1 MSAETAQRPP
11 LLNTPP
17 ATGRDFPE
25 TDFGKPIKLGL
36 LVLVIGF
43 FGFFIWAAFAPL
55 DEGVPA
61 NGIVSVESKR
71 KRVDHLTGGIIEK
84 ILVREGDQVKAG
96 QELIQFNEVQAK
108 AALNATLNQ
117 WRNASAT
124 ESRLQAERAGLKSI
138 TFDEELARHST
149 DPEVATIVKTQNEL
163 LRARRAALKG
173 ELAIVRE
180 SVRGL
185 EFQLRSLEQLK
196 IGREKQLRLFN
207 EQLDS
212 FIRLHSQ
219 GFVSRN
225 QLLTVEG
232 QLAEL
237 QSKQSEDLADIAG
250 INARMAEFR
259 MRGAQVDIAYRRD
272 IEGQLAEA
280 QKNVSTFAERLISLR
295 DTHERLMVRAPVD
308 GIVVDL
314 AFHTAGSTIKPGDRI
329 LDIVPA
335 GDALIVET
343 RILPQYIDRIHA
355 GLPADLHFD
364 AYMAR
369 AERPV
374 VRGEVILVSAD
385 SLVEPRTGEQYY
397 SARVAVSPAEM
408 QKLGNLLLQ
417 PGMQATVMIK
427 TGERSLL
434 TYLMRPF
441 LRRFTSAMRES

>member
-1 MSAETAQRPP
+1 MSNETSRRSS
-11 LLNTPP
+11 LLNTIP
-17 ATGRDFPE
+17 AAGRDLPE
-25 TDFGKPIKLGL
+25 TDFRKPIKLGL
-36 LVLVIGF
+36 LVLIIGF
-43 FGFFIWAAFAPL
+43 FGFLIWAAFAPL

-61 NGIVSVESKR
+61 NGVVSVESKR
-71 KRVDHLTGGIIEK
+71 KRVDHFTGGIIEK
-84 ILVREGDQVKAG
+84 ILVREGDRVQAG
-96 QELIQFNEVQAK
+96 RELIQFNEVQAK
-108 AALNATLNQ
+108 AALNATLSQ
-117 WRNASAT
+117 WRNAIAT
-124 ESRLQAERAGLKSI
+124 ESRLQAERGGLKSI
-138 TFDEELARHST
+138 TFHQELVRFSA
-149 DPEVATIVKTQNEL
+149 DPEVATIIKTQNEL
-163 LRARRAALKG
+163 FRTRRAALEG
-173 ELAIVRE
+173 EMAIVSE

-185 EFQLRSLEQLK
+185 ELQLRSLEQLK

-212 FIRLHSQ
+212 FTRLHSQ

-225 QLLTVEG
+225 QLLAVEG

-280 QKNVSTFAERLISLR
+280 QKNVSALAERLISLR
-295 DTHERLMVRAPVD
+295 DTHERLLVRAPVD

-314 AFHTAGSTIKPGDRI
+314 AFHTVGSTIKPGDRI

-335 GDALIVET
+335 DDALIVEA
-343 RILPQYIDRIHA
+343 RILPQYIDRIRA

-374 VRGEVILVSAD
+374 IKGQVILVSAD
-385 SLVEPRTGEQYY
+385 TLVEPRTGEQFY
-397 SARVAVSPAEM
+397 ATRVAVPRAEL
-408 QKLGNLLLQ
+408 QKMGGLLIQ

-434 TYLMRPF
+434 TYLARPF
-441 LRRFTSAMRES
+441 LRRFTSAMREY